1 MSLPSVEADHE
12 GSGLD
17 LLISQFKGKP
27 VVEGFLS
34 VFLRRVQ
41 DLEDVLWDVI
51 DMRAL
56 ETASGAQLE
65 SLGALVGESRL
76 GRSDSDYRL
85 AIRLRV
91 RVNRSKG
98 RTVDVIDV
106 ATLAADGA
114 EVTYLEYPV
123 LQFHVGIY
131 GQTGENYIAGLLS
144 ETRAAS
150 SYGVLTAS
158 SLTLAELLA
167 FDDDVTPLV
176 GIETFS
182 DDVSGEGLVA
192 ASAYALPGDYSG
204 ISLVGV
210 DVTLF
215 SEDGEAL
222 MSEDGSY
229 LEM

>member
-1 MSLPSVEADHE
+1 MSLPSAETDHE
-12 GSGLD
+12 GAGLD
-17 LLISQFKGKP
+17 LLISQFRGKP
-27 VVEGFLS
+27 VTEGFLS

-51 DMRAL
+51 DLRDL
-56 ETASGAQLE
+56 ETAENAQLE
-65 SLGALVGESRL
+65 SLGAIVGERRL

-98 RTVDVIDV
+98 RSVDVIDV

-114 EVTYLEYPV
+114 EVTYLEYHV
-123 LQFHVGIY
+123 FQFHVGIY
-131 GQTGENYIAGLLS
+131 GQTGENYIARLLS
-144 ETRAAS
+144 ETRAAA

-158 SLTLAELLA
+158 SLSLDALLA

-182 DDVSGEGLVA
+182 DEVSAEGLVA

-204 ISLVGV
+204 ISLVGA

-222 MSEDGSY
+222 MAEDGLY